1 MRSTTVAPLGF
12 DRKPFECR
20 LRFHRPLRGVEVVPA
35 DEIPSTTR
43 PTPPAPHLE
52 SEPRAK
58 PTPAPTPAPTP
69 VQPPTSAAPA
79 TLPAKTDDHWPLE
92 MEREL
97 TLDRERIESVLRE
110 VRAGVANL
118 RTDRDGRLQELQRVA
133 VELALTIATR
143 VLHERVEAEDFPI
156 DAKIRDMIVQLGD
169 DVPVA
174 VRLNPADLELLKSRL
189 GDQPLTDD
197 RDDPRFIA
205 DAAPTRGSCQVEGR
219 ESMLMSDV
227 SRELQEIR
235 DELLRS
241 LGNARS

>member
-1 MRSTTVAPLGF
+1 MRSTTVTPPGF
-12 DRKPFECR
+12 DRKPFEFR

-35 DEIPSTTR
+35 DETSSAAR
-43 PTPPAPHLE
+43 PTPPSPPARR
-52 SEPRAK
+52 EPEPPKSA
-58 PTPAPTPAPTP
+58 PAPPPTP
-69 VQPPTSAAPA
+69 VQPAAAKPTA
-79 TLPAKTDDHWPLE
+79 TETESSDYWPLE

-110 VRAGVANL
+110 VRAGAAAV
-118 RTDRDGRLQELQRVA
+118 REERDARLEQLQRIA
-133 VELALTIATR
+133 IELALTIATR
-143 VLHERVEAEDFPI
+143 VLHQRIEAEDFPI
-156 DAKIRDMIVQLGD
+156 DAKVRDMIGQLGD

-189 GDQPLTDD
+189 GDQPLTAD

-205 DAAPTRGSCQVEGR
+205 DESLNRGACRVEGR
-219 ESMLMSDV
+219 ESMLLSDV
-227 SRELQEIR
+227 ARELQEIR